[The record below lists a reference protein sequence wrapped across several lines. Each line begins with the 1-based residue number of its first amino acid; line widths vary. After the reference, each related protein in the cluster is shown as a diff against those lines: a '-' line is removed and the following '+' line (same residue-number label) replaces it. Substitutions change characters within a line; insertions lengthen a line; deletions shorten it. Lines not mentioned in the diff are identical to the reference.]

1 MNAGEFAKKYGINYQ
16 DVRHATFRT
25 AARQEQSWV
34 IDFDEPALIKAVR
47 EELMFKLTWHR
58 DRLTRIAAD
67 LARLDGEAGKS

>member
-1 MNAGEFAKKYGINYQ
+1 MNAGEFARKYGLNYQ

-25 AARQEQSWV
+25 AARQAESWV
-34 IDFDEPALIKAVR
+34 IDFEEPELKRAVR

-67 LARLDGEAGKS
+67 LARLDGKEAEP